1 MPPKD
6 HPERGRRRTRTGPA
20 KRRMR
25 YPQHFMLRKVNNDT
39 GEVLDLREWYGIHEI
54 VHSSPKGAKEGTPEC
69 IIVLEDLR
77 VAALNLLKG
86 AGEKMPVDIVGS
98 VEKDVR
104 TIFEE
109 LYNWTLDIEK
119 RHGFLSPLSMAARF
133 LATGYGIRMVLTQ
146 PTAEL
151 TEDDPDGRE
160 NDLERKFGLM
170 AEFAHVWH
178 PWHMEVFGEHAAAYG
193 GLRHETSLLKAT
205 QSRQKGKEIREQC
218 LMQYLNGRDE
228 ISAGKIADGH
238 YGSINAH
245 LSGAGLRKFPS
256 KDALKRAVL
265 RARRA
270 NKSAKP

>member
-1 MPPKD
+1 MNISSPMKPRRLVSVLGIEIVSASSSVRLGRCSPTPYAGRRTATCRPCPQRGAGRPAGASFLHRRDACPRAPALGGDGGGDMPPKD

-146 PTAEL
+146 PTAKS
-151 TEDDPDGRE
+151 TEDDLPRWKRE
-160 NDLERKFGLM
+160 
-170 AEFAHVWH
+170 
-178 PWHMEVFGEHAAAYG
+178 
-193 GLRHETSLLKAT
+193 
-205 QSRQKGKEIREQC
+205 
-218 LMQYLNGRDE
+218 
-228 ISAGKIADGH
+228 
-238 YGSINAH
+238 
-245 LSGAGLRKFPS
+245 
-256 KDALKRAVL
+256 
-265 RARRA
+265 
-270 NKSAKP
+270 